1 MNTKFA
7 KTQHKSVSDQ
17 HFFFKIIE
25 AIIEWLWINTPRLYN
40 TALTIKNFM

>member
-17 HFFFKIIE
+17 RFFFKIIE
-25 AIIEWLWINTPRLYN
+25 APKGDDCE
-40 TALTIKNFM
+40 